1 MRRYL
6 FLLLLFLVCGMT
18 YGQRRITVLDMETH
32 LPIKDVT
39 VRVDSDYVRRT
50 NYVGQA
56 DIPLVF
62 RYIVF
67 THMKY
72 AKERLSFTE
81 MTDTMY
87 LLARSYTLDEIV
99 VMGVNPDLKR
109 SMQKTHDNIR
119 NQPVMKG
126 LTFDFGKILDRRWR
140 RDRKHY
146 KQAQELLRKWDMTE

>member
-72 AKERLSFTE
+72 AKERLSFT
-81 MTDTMY
+81 
-87 LLARSYTLDEIV
+87 
-99 VMGVNPDLKR
+99 
-109 SMQKTHDNIR
+109 
-119 NQPVMKG
+119 
-126 LTFDFGKILDRRWR
+126 
-140 RDRKHY
+140 
-146 KQAQELLRKWDMTE
+146 